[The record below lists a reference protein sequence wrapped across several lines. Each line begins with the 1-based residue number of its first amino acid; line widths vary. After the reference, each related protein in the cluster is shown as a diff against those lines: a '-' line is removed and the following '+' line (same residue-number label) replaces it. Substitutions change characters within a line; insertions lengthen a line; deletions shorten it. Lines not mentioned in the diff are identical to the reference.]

1 MNEKKEGGGKA
12 AAFLLI
18 LVCFILF
25 GGVCFA
31 AGSLLWRQGQEME
44 VSIETSGE
52 GFTSSVTFTVSNV
65 LGMDILIDESRDSCA
80 MLQFLQDGEWVDVC
94 EIRFVREDS
103 AAISVKYGGMYAH
116 LEPGKTLTYCFSQ
129 ELLGEMV
136 SGEYRVA
143 IPYISEEEYL
153 RYLQERGEEIDE
165 SLEEAKE
172 EEESAEETSDE
183 ESLEESSLPPEE
195 IQAPEIH
202 VLYEE
207 FVFVGRQD
215 TSAK

>member
-25 GGVCFA
+25 GGVCFV

-116 LEPGKTLTYCFSQ
+116 LEPGNTLTYCFSQ

-165 SLEEAKE
+165 SLEEAKK

>member
-18 LVCFILF
+18 LICFVLF

-165 SLEEAKE
+165 SLEEAKK

-215 TSAK
+215 ASAK

>member
-1 MNEKKEGGGKA
+1 M
-12 AAFLLI
+12 I

-65 LGMDILIDESRDSCA
+65 RGMDILIDESRDSCA

-165 SLEEAKE
+165 SLEEAKK